1 MSQKEKKYKIPQP
14 KKKLPLYAFIKAVL
28 IKRIYKKPEIINLAG
43 EIADKSIVVSNHSA
57 KSGPPCLDCY
67 FPKKTAKWGAYQ
79 MFGNFAS
86 RKAYLRDILYIKKCG
101 KKPGFGTSFKASVM
115 GLLNPIVYKGMWM
128 MPSYPDARFFKT
140 LRYSKQMLDQNVPVM
155 IFPENSNE
163 GYKEVLTE
171 FFPGFVML
179 AEKYFR
185 ATGED
190 LPVYPVYYSIPK
202 RLMVIGKPLYV
213 QEFVKQG
220 LNKFQIAAK
229 FCEAVNQLYFD
240 YVKDYQP
247 KQK

>member
-1 MSQKEKKYKIPQP
+1 
-14 KKKLPLYAFIKAVL
+14 
-28 IKRIYKKPEIINLAG
+28 
-43 EIADKSIVVSNHSA
+43 
-57 KSGPPCLDCY
+57 
-67 FPKKTAKWGAYQ
+67 
-79 MFGNFAS
+79 
-86 RKAYLRDILYIKKCG
+86 
-101 KKPGFGTSFKASVM
+101 
-115 GLLNPIVYKGMWM
+115 M

-140 LRYSKQMLDQNVPVM
+140 LRYSKQMLEQNVPVM

-163 GYKEVLTE
+163 GSKEVLTE